1 MSVSFLTWVWTLNHQ
16 LIMNTHTHTHTYW
29 DFFPLDNKWRGQWKE
44 LNTHLVCV
52 YSSAF
57 VFCVFFF
64 FWEKRV
70 SVAKCSSSKS
80 CALFMGPT
88 NFFLNKTFIKNVSH
102 GTIHTFKN
110 YFTTMFLIFNKIN
123 DIQTDP

>member
-1 MSVSFLTWVWTLNHQ
+1 MSDEVNEKN
-16 LIMNTHTHTHTYW
+16 LIRIW
-29 DFFPLDNKWRGQWKE
+29 I
-44 LNTHLVCV
+44 
-52 YSSAF
+52 AF
-57 VFCVFFF
+57 TAQRMCFAFFFF

-70 SVAKCSSSKS
+70 LVAKCSSSKS

-88 NFFLNKTFIKNVSH
+88 NFFLNKTFIKNESH